1 MAGANSSLCSGDSA
15 APAGHRAYAIGD
27 IHGGLDLLKDI
38 LEKIAADNAA
48 RAPARTTIVFLGDLI
63 DRGSQSAG
71 VIELL
76 RSYRPPFAKT
86 IFLMGNHEEVLLRV
100 LAGETEI
107 LPDWLNFGGAACV
120 RSYGIDAAELQ
131 RLGGEEALK
140 LLRAAIPPE
149 HLEFI
154 QSFLNTYTFGSYLFV
169 HGGIRPGIP
178 LAEQVPEDL
187 RWIRSSFL
195 NDDTDHGV
203 IVVHGH
209 TISEQV
215 QVRPNRIGIDTGA
228 YWTGVLTA
236 IGLEGDDRWLVQTSP
251 TEPLLRVS

>member
-1 MAGANSSLCSGDSA
+1 VGANLSLGNGEA
-15 APAGHRAYAIGD
+15 AGLTGQRAYAIGD
-27 IHGGLDLLKDI
+27 IHGRLDLIEDI

-76 RSYRPPFAKT
+76 RNYRPPFAET
-86 IFLMGNHEEVLLRV
+86 IFVMGNHEEVLLRV
-100 LAGETEI
+100 LAGETEL
-107 LPDWLNFGGAACV
+107 LPHWLSFGGAESV
-120 RSYGIDAAELQ
+120 RSYGIDPADLQ
-131 RLGGEEALK
+131 PRSGGAALK
-140 LLRAAIPPE
+140 LLRAAIPHE

-154 QSFLNTYTFGSYLFV
+154 QSFRDSYSLGPYLFV
-169 HGGIRPGIP
+169 HGGIRPGVP
-178 LAEQVPEDL
+178 LAEQDPEDL

-195 NDDTDHGV
+195 DDETDHGV

-228 YWTGVLTA
+228 FWTGVLTA
-236 IGLEGDDRWLVQTSP
+236 LGLEGDDRWLLQTAP
-251 TEPLLRVS
+251 TESLLRGT